1 MLRSWTW
8 ALATVTLILLTACTD
23 PAVTKP
29 AQFEFATVTGAEP
42 GQLGVLSNEVTIL
55 GITAA
60 TTATVTA
67 GGELW
72 IDGEA
77 AGASASVANGAKLI
91 VSVDASPQF
100 GAEVT
105 VTVDVGGTKADFTV
119 VTRQAVAVPNAFSF
133 VPRGAAEPGER
144 VTSAPVTLSG
154 LEVPVTATVNGAGLP
169 TLFVNGTEVAGSAEV
184 EAGDTLAV
192 SLTAGSQF
200 DQAVTATVNVAGV
213 TADFTVTTRSA
224 AGVPDPF
231 SFAAVGPVEPGAVVT
246 SSAATL
252 TGFDGPLAA
261 TVSGA
266 GAPELLINGV
276 PAAVPAQVEPGDTVA
291 VRVTASSEFGALV
304 TATATVGGVT
314 ADFTVTTRA
323 ADGTPDP
330 FSFASVD
337 QAEPGALVTSAAATL
352 GGFDGPLV
360 ANVSG
365 AGAPALLIN
374 GTVVA
379 TPTEVEPGDTVA
391 LRVSASAAF
400 GGTVSAEVAIGG
412 VTAAFEVAT
421 RAAVQPVVSLSTAPA
436 GVAEAAPA
444 DALTLT
450 WDVVSGDYE
459 TLTLTTVPASTAT
472 VVTGSQHTVTIPGA
486 TPQVQYVLTASDT
499 RHALTGSD
507 SLTIGVPMWVCQ
519 NPLDVI
525 TLVDPELLG
534 NYYDTFGI
542 DPSIPITCGDAL
554 SITDWN
560 TGHHIGLP
568 GSIAS
573 LVGMQH
579 FRNLQTFSAHWNQ
592 IDDLTPLAGLTAL
605 EELNLDK
612 NRITDLSPLTGHPS
626 LRILEVWDNGPVR
639 DLGTDGI
646 SDLSPLATIPTLEQ
660 LFLSE
665 NNISDLTP
673 LAGLTSLTLIY
684 LIANDIEDITPFANL
699 TNLRVLRLNAN
710 RITDASVLTN
720 MPALGWLELNY
731 NLLQDPAL
739 VPLEGFENLWAV
751 LVEGNYFTDF
761 APLLDN
767 ADFPAAGPVPGLP
780 AHRQQPTAPTVHIA
794 YNCLTEAEDIAAGL
808 AFEAKGLVVDA
819 APRAVRD
826 AAECAAFIDGLSDLE
841 ARQLQQDAIQT
852 LRHQGRIR

>member
-1 MLRSWTW
+1 MLRSRTW
-8 ALATVTLILLTACTD
+8 ALAALTLMVLTACTD
-23 PAVTKP
+23 PVVTKP
-29 AQFEFATVTGAEP
+29 AQFEFAPVTGAEP
-42 GQLGVLSNEVTIL
+42 GQQGVQSNEVTIT
-55 GITAA
+55 GINAATAA
-60 TTATVTA
+60 TVSA
-67 GGELW
+67 GGELR

-77 AGASASVANGAKLI
+77 AGASASVVNGAKLR

-133 VPRGAAEPGER
+133 APLGAAEPGER

-154 LEVPVTATVNGAGLP
+154 PEVPVTATVSGAGQP
-169 TLFVNGTEVAGSAEV
+169 TLLVNGSEVGVPTQV

-231 SFAAVGPVEPGAVVT
+231 SFAAAGPVEPGAVVT

-252 TGFDGPLAA
+252 TGFDGPLSA

-276 PAAVPAQVEPGDTVA
+276 TAAVPAQVEPGDTVA
-291 VRVTASSEFGALV
+291 VRLVANSEFGASV
-304 TATATVGGVT
+304 TATVNVGGVT

-323 ADGTPDP
+323 AVGVPDP
-330 FSFASVD
+330 FSFVAVD
-337 QAEPGALVTSAAATL
+337 QAEPGALITSAAATL

-360 ANVSG
+360 AAVTG
-365 AGAPALLIN
+365 AGSPELLIN

-379 TPTEVEPGDTVA
+379 APADVEPGDTVA
-391 LRVSASAAF
+391 LRVTASAAF
-400 GGTVSAEVAIGG
+400 GGTVSAELEVGG
-412 VTAAFEVAT
+412 VTAAFDVST
-421 RAAVQPVVSLSTAPA
+421 RAAVQPVVSLTTAPV
-436 GVAEAAPA
+436 GVTEAAPA
-444 DALTLT
+444 DAVTLT

-459 TLTLTTVPASTAT
+459 TLTLTSVPAGTAT
-472 VVTGSQHTVTIPGA
+472 VVTGTQVTVTIPDA

-525 TLVDPELLG
+525 TLADAELRA
-534 NYYDTFGI
+534 NYYDYFGV
-542 DPSIPITCGDAL
+542 DPSVAITCADAL
-554 SITDWN
+554 TATEWN
-560 TGHHIGLP
+560 TGHHIGQP

-592 IDDLTPLAGLTAL
+592 IDDLTPLAGLLLL

-612 NRITDLSPLTGHPS
+612 NRITDLSPLAGHPS

-639 DLGTDGI
+639 DLGIDGI

-684 LIANDIEDITPFANL
+684 LIANDIEDIAPFANL
-699 TNLRVLRLNAN
+699 TNLQVLRLNAN
-710 RITDASVLTN
+710 RITDASVLAN

-731 NLLQDPAL
+731 NFLQDPAL
-739 VPLEGFENLWAV
+739 VPLEEFENLWAV

-767 ADFPAAGPVPGLP
+767 LDFPASGPVPGLP

-808 AFEAKGLVVDA
+808 AFEAKGLLVDA

-826 AAECAAFIDGLSDLE
+826 PAQCAAFIGGLSDLE
-841 ARQLQQDAIQT
+841 ARQLQKDAIQT
-852 LRHQGRIR
+852 LRQQGRIR

>member
-1 MLRSWTW
+1 MLRFQRLVW
-8 ALATVTLILLTACTD
+8 ALALLALTVLTACTD
-23 PAVTKP
+23 QVVTKP
-29 AQFEFATVTGAEP
+29 AQFEFAPVTGAEP
-42 GQLGVLSNEVTIL
+42 GQLGVQSDEVTIT
-55 GITAA
+55 GINAA
-60 TTATVTA
+60 TTATVSA

-77 AGASASVANGAKLI
+77 VGASASVINGAKLM

-119 VTRQAVAVPNAFSF
+119 ITRQAVAVPNAFSF

-154 LEVPVTATVNGAGLP
+154 PEVPVTATVSGAGQP
-169 TLFVNGTEVAGSAEV
+169 TLLVNGSEVGVPTQV

-231 SFAAVGPVEPGAVVT
+231 SFAAAGPVEPGAVVT
-246 SSAATL
+246 SSAATI
-252 TGFDGPLAA
+252 TGFDGPLSA

-266 GAPELLINGV
+266 GAPELLING
-276 PAAVPAQVEPGDTVA
+276 TVA
-291 VRVTASSEFGALV
+291 A
-304 TATATVGGVT
+304 
-314 ADFTVTTRA
+314 
-323 ADGTPDP
+323 
-330 FSFASVD
+330 
-337 QAEPGALVTSAAATL
+337 
-352 GGFDGPLV
+352 
-360 ANVSG
+360 
-365 AGAPALLIN
+365 APA
-374 GTVVA
+374 
-379 TPTEVEPGDTVA
+379 EVEPGDTVA
-391 LRVSASAAF
+391 LRVTASAAF
-400 GGTVSAEVAIGG
+400 GGTVSAELEVGG
-412 VTAAFEVAT
+412 VSAAFEVST
-421 RAAVQPVVSLSTAPA
+421 RAAVQPVVNLTTAPA
-436 GVAEAAPA
+436 GVTEAAPA
-444 DALTLT
+444 DAVTLT
-450 WDVVSGDYE
+450 WNVVSGDYE
-459 TLTLTTVPASTAT
+459 TLTLTSVPAGAAT
-472 VVTGSQHTVTIPGA
+472 VVTGTQFTVTIPDA

-499 RHALTGSD
+499 RHALLGSD

-525 TLVDPELLG
+525 TLADAELRA
-534 NYYDTFGI
+534 NYYDYFGV
-542 DPSIPITCGDAL
+542 DPSADITCADAL
-554 SITDWN
+554 TATEWN
-560 TGHHIGLP
+560 TGHHIGQP
-568 GSIAS
+568 GTIAS

-592 IDDLTPLAGLTAL
+592 IDDLTPLAGLLAL

-699 TNLRVLRLNAN
+699 TNLQVLRLNAN